1 MILYHGEILNNS
13 LQDKIIA
20 SLGDE
25 LNNTLAK
32 GYFPSPFEV
41 LEAIEVIYQ
50 EVINHKYDNIIL
62 PLLKQYDIPESM
74 FLHYA
79 SLFSPE
85 SLKRKIEIE
94 LGDYLN
100 LPSKLDNSTI
110 RERYPLGVLFHI
122 AAGNVD
128 GLPSYSVI
136 EGLLSGNI
144 NLLKLPSGDNGL
156 SIMILKRLI
165 DVNPRLKDF
174 IYVFDVPSTEVSSIK
189 KLADLS
195 DAIAVWGGD
204 LVNKAV
210 REFADVKTKI
220 ISWGHKVSFA
230 YVDNYVS
237 DEELKALMHALAS
250 SEQLLCSSVQ
260 GIYLDTDSLDE
271 LYAFAKRCFDIISK
285 ENLKLKPSPA
295 AAKGKNALLFYNE
308 ILERKSAKGLY
319 LDNGVSVIVKED
331 YELEAS
337 WQFRNLW
344 IKRLPHEK
352 IVFVLKKNHDHLQ
365 SVGVSVKKEN
375 IALIQNL
382 LAQAGLS
389 RITKLDQTSR
399 MIIGEAHDG
408 VYPLKVYSRIV
419 EKDISDL

>member
-260 GIYLDTDSLDE
+260 GIYLDTDSLEE

-285 ENLKLKPSPA
+285 ENLKLKPSPV
-295 AAKGKNALLFYNE
+295 AAKGKNALLLYNE

-352 IVFVLKKNHDHLQ
+352 IVSVLKKNHDQLQ
-365 SVGVSVKKEN
+365 SVGV
-375 IALIQNL
+375 
-382 LAQAGLS
+382 
-389 RITKLDQTSR
+389 
-399 MIIGEAHDG
+399 
-408 VYPLKVYSRIV
+408 
-419 EKDISDL
+419 

>member
-128 GLPSYSVI
+128 G
-136 EGLLSGNI
+136 
-144 NLLKLPSGDNGL
+144 
-156 SIMILKRLI
+156 
-165 DVNPRLKDF
+165 
-174 IYVFDVPSTEVSSIK
+174 EV
-189 KLADLS
+189 
-195 DAIAVWGGD
+195 
-204 LVNKAV
+204 
-210 REFADVKTKI
+210 
-220 ISWGHKVSFA
+220 
-230 YVDNYVS
+230 
-237 DEELKALMHALAS
+237 
-250 SEQLLCSSVQ
+250 
-260 GIYLDTDSLDE
+260 
-271 LYAFAKRCFDIISK
+271 
-285 ENLKLKPSPA
+285 
-295 AAKGKNALLFYNE
+295 
-308 ILERKSAKGLY
+308 
-319 LDNGVSVIVKED
+319 
-331 YELEAS
+331 
-337 WQFRNLW
+337 
-344 IKRLPHEK
+344 
-352 IVFVLKKNHDHLQ
+352 
-365 SVGVSVKKEN
+365 
-375 IALIQNL
+375 
-382 LAQAGLS
+382 
-389 RITKLDQTSR
+389 
-399 MIIGEAHDG
+399 
-408 VYPLKVYSRIV
+408 
-419 EKDISDL
+419 